1 MDPGGGAAGTDRRHR
16 HGLTVARQYVPPLTG
31 SVAWEA
37 ARLAGAYVRFRARNC
52 PRCFGS
58 GVVVGLNGISRMC
71 PCGTF
76 DDEVMRGLPIVID
89 PLEFIEYD
97 SSDGG
102 SEDDPD

>member
-1 MDPGGGAAGTDRRHR
+1 MTAP
-16 HGLTVARQYVPPLTG
+16 RQYVPPLLLPITT
-31 SVAWEA
+31 EA
-37 ARLAGAYVRFRARNC
+37 ARLAGAYARLRARSC

-89 PLEFIEYD
+89 PLEYIEYD
-97 SSDGG
+97 SPDAGE
-102 SEDDPD
+102 EDEE